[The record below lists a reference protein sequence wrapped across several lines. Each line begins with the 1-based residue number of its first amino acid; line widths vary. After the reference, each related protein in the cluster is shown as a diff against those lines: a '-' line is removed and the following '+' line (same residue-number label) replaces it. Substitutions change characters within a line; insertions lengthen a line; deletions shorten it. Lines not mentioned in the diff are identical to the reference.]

1 MARVRVLH
9 TTLALLVVLAGCSG
23 FTGGGTPTPTGHDLS
38 ISISNEHDVG
48 YEVRVTAVPA
58 RVEGIEVTYE
68 NSTTHRFDV
77 ASFDALPE
85 TALRN
90 ATAIATTD
98 FAELSR
104 EFTVGPN
111 EGIGTTVDGVPANA
125 TVVYFVL
132 RSSGPSTVRGEGV
145 VRCSPDTENT
155 ELAVTVRPDGSLHS
169 AVTCSDDPERY
180 GRA

>member
-1 MARVRVLH
+1 MVRVLH
-9 TTLALLVVLAGCSG
+9 AALALLVVLAGCSG
-23 FTGGGTPTPTGHDLS
+23 FSGGGTPTPAEHDLS

-58 RVEGIEVTYE
+58 QADEIEVTYE
-68 NSTTHRFDV
+68 NGTTHRFDV

-90 ATAIATTD
+90 ATGIATTD
-98 FAELSR
+98 SAELSR
-104 EFTVGPN
+104 TFSVGPN
-111 EGIGTTVDGVPANA
+111 EGIGTTINGVPANA

-132 RSSGPSTVRGEGV
+132 PSNGPSTVRGAGV

-155 ELAVTVRPDGSLHS
+155 ELAVTIRPDGSLHS
-169 AVTCSDDPERY
+169 AVTCSDDVE
-180 GRA
+180 